1 MKDPSKLRD
10 ISENMQGKGYIMA
23 KLEVTQ
29 QHKWFYID
37 IDVFKGTSTYKSL
50 LFGFFQWNIW
60 WYISLCQGVDLF

>member
-29 QHKWFYID
+29 QHK
-37 IDVFKGTSTYKSL
+37 
-50 LFGFFQWNIW
+50 
-60 WYISLCQGVDLF
+60 